1 MKNCKMYTINGVKLV
16 KLRLKSR
23 FSLERS
29 EIQSFLRKSLRL
41 RVKNHVE
48 KGRCVMKAI
57 GKHLI
62 VDMYGCSFE
71 SLDNLEFV
79 KEAMLTAVE
88 EANMTLLDFSYH
100 KFEPQGLT
108 AVAVLAE
115 SHMSIHSYPEL
126 GYAAVDVFTCG
137 DHSRPDKAVS
147 VLKSFLKPEKT
158 KTTNIKR
165 GDFGSE
171 KDMKPKVNVSI
182 GPLRRVRDT
191 GAKVLNLLSRAK

>member
-1 MKNCKMYTINGVKLV
+1 MKV
-16 KLRLKSR
+16 
-23 FSLERS
+23 
-29 EIQSFLRKSLRL
+29 
-41 RVKNHVE
+41 
-48 KGRCVMKAI
+48 I
-57 GKHLI
+57 GKHLT

-79 KEAMLTAVE
+79 KKAMTTAVE
-88 EANMTLLDFSYH
+88 EANMTLLDFTSY

-108 AVAVLAE
+108 ALALLAE
-115 SHMSIHSYPEL
+115 SHMSIHTYPEL

-165 GDFGSE
+165 GDFGSVR
-171 KDMKPKVNVSI
+171 DMKPRVSI
-182 GPLRRVRDT
+182 SVAPLRRVRNT
-191 GAKVLNLLSRAK
+191 GAKMLNFLSKSK